1 MLTMYKLL
9 KVEAE
14 NAKVVLQGAFDDSQD
29 ALSCFVDQ

>member
-9 KVEAE
+9 KVKVE
-14 NAKVVLQGAFDDSQD
+14 NAKLVLQGAFDENQG